1 MGELIEG
8 VTDANRLLLAAS
20 SAAAAALVDMVEVA
34 REGTDTAAGLRHRE
48 AAENA
53 ADALQSIL
61 SIELTDE
68 KMDPDR
74 REAVGQL
81 LAATS
86 RFLEGSA

>member
-8 VTDANRLLLAAS
+8 VTNANRLILAAAS
-20 SAAAAALVDMVEVA
+20 SAAATIVDMVEIA
-34 REGTDTAAGLRHRE
+34 REGSDIAAGLRHRE

-68 KMDPDR
+68 KLHSDR

-86 RFLEGSA
+86 RFLEGWA